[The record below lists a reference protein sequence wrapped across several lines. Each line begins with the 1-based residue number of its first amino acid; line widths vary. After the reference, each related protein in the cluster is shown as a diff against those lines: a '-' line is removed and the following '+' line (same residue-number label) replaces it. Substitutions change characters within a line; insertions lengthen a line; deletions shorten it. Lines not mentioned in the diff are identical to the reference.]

1 MQHLSWRHLSIS
13 AIFQLLLTWL
23 WPNFKDRFLG
33 PFLTYSNCHYDIF
46 SGNICPCDI
55 CPYQEY
61 LSCHW
66 PDVDQTLKVG
76 PWDHLKHIPTV
87 TVTFMKN
94 FIKKNLPRKISSKKF
109 ATKNIA
115 KKIFAEKNFCHKIF
129 FDKIRFFSKR
139 NFAPQKI
146 FQQKIIFA
154 EKKFTENKIVEK
166 KFV

>member
-1 MQHLSWRHLSIS
+1 MSNGHLPMQHLSWRHLSIS

-66 PDVDQTLKVG
+66 PDFDQTLKVG

-87 TVTFMKN
+87 TVKFMKN
-94 FIKKNLPRKISSKKF
+94 FIEKNVPKKILLQKFLPKKF
-109 ATKNIA
+109 FVVKSFLTKKDFSQKEIFP
-115 KKIFAEKNFCHKIF
+115 KKIFAN
-129 FDKIRFFSKR
+129 
-139 NFAPQKI
+139 
-146 FQQKIIFA
+146 
-154 EKKFTENKIVEK
+154 KK
-166 KFV
+166 

>member
-13 AIFQLLLTWL
+13 AISQLLLARL

-66 PDVDQTLKVG
+66 PDFDQTLKVG

-87 TVTFMKN
+87 TVKFMKN
-94 FIKKNLPRKISSKKF
+94 FIKKNLPKKILLQKF
-109 ATKNIA
+109 LP
-115 KKIFAEKNFCHKIF
+115 KKIFVIKSFLTKIDFSPTEILPPKNFC
-129 FDKIRFFSKR
+129 
-139 NFAPQKI
+139 
-146 FQQKIIFA
+146 QQKIIFA

>member
-66 PDVDQTLKVG
+66 PDFDQTLKVG

-87 TVTFMKN
+87 TVKFMKN
-94 FIKKNLPRKISSKKF
+94 FIKKIHQ
-109 ATKNIA
+109 
-115 KKIFAEKNFCHKIF
+115 KNF
-129 FDKIRFFSKR
+129 
-139 NFAPQKI
+139 A
-146 FQQKIIFA
+146 KIIFGPQTFLGHKWISLKSLVKLGQSQLRYSWYGQMSPGQMFSGQMSPWHL
-154 EKKFTENKIVEK
+154 ESV
-166 KFV
+166 

>member
-1 MQHLSWRHLSIS
+1 MNHLQASNHKTSLANYYPFTLDNLRQLSNGHLPMQHLSWRHLSIS

-94 FIKKNLPRKISSKKF
+94 FIKKNLPRKISSKK
-109 ATKNIA
+109 I
-115 KKIFAEKNFCHKIF
+115 CHK
-129 FDKIRFFSKR
+129 KYC
-139 NFAPQKI
+139 
-146 FQQKIIFA
+146 
-154 EKKFTENKIVEK
+154 
-166 KFV
+166 